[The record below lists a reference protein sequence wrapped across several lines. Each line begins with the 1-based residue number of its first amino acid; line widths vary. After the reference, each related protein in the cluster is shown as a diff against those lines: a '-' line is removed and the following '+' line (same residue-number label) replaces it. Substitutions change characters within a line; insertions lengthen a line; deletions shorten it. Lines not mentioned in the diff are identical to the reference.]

1 MTVALRPSDRQL
13 MNRAL
18 WRIMPLTILCSVI
31 GTIDRTNIGFAK
43 LGMRTDIG
51 VTEAAFAFGS
61 SLFYLGYVLFE
72 VPSSMGNARFGARL
86 WLSRIMITWSVVT
99 LLLAFTTSTQMF
111 YLLRFALGVAE
122 AGIYPAQLYY
132 VTLWFPQSERPRAI
146 GILTLGSAFGNGFSA
161 LLCGSLLDLGGVA
174 GLSGWQWIFLVTG
187 ALPIFATIL
196 VLRYLPDNPMKARFF
211 SDEEKLRVAS
221 LLEQAAPQGMAAGHT
236 WDAIFNRKVLGFGV
250 LYAIILGSLYGVIY
264 WAPTVFAEFHLTG
277 TANGLLVAVPWAF
290 DAVLLMLVSARLRTN
305 RAVLIAMSIFAFLGV
320 VSFAVGAL
328 SEALEMKA
336 LALLFGI
343 PATSLCIG
351 FFWTLPVRHF
361 SGPRSAAA
369 IGAVSTIGNV
379 GGIAA
384 LNLMPEIA
392 RIGGSPSTALWY
404 PSIGMIGI
412 LSFAALSLLALNR
425 SMVSTRD
432 ALTRE
437 P

>member
-1 MTVALRPSDRQL
+1 MTAAPELVSDKQL

-43 LGMRTDIG
+43 LGMRADIG
-51 VTEAAFAFGS
+51 VTEGAFALGS

-86 WLSRIMITWSVVT
+86 WLSRIMLTWSAVT
-99 LLLAFTTSTQMF
+99 LLLAFTQSTQMF
-111 YLLRFALGVAE
+111 YILRFLLGVAE

-146 GILTLGSAFGNGFSA
+146 GILTLGSAFGNGLSA
-161 LLCGSLLDLGGVA
+161 LLCGSLLDLGGLA
-174 GLSGWQWIFLVTG
+174 GMAGWQWIFLVTG
-187 ALPIFATIL
+187 TLPIFATIL
-196 VLRYLPDNPMKARFF
+196 VLRYLPDNPLKARFF
-211 SDEEKLRVAS
+211 SDEEKARVAK
-221 LLEQAAPQGMAAGHT
+221 LLEESAAPGAGTGHA
-236 WDAIFNRKVLGFGV
+236 WEAIFNRKVLGFGL

-264 WAPTVFAEFHLTG
+264 WAPTVFAEFRLTG
-277 TANGLLVAVPWAF
+277 TANGLLVAIPWAF
-290 DAVLLMLVSARLRTN
+290 DAVLLMLVSARLRTH
-305 RAVLIAMSIFAFLGV
+305 RAVLIAMSIFSFVGI
-320 VSFAVGAL
+320 VSFAGGAL
-328 SEALEMKA
+328 SQALEMKA

-369 IGAVSTIGNV
+369 IGAVSTIGNL
-379 GGIAA
+379 GGVAS

-392 RIGGSPSTALWY
+392 RVGGSPSTALWY

-412 LSFAALSLLALNR
+412 MIFAVLSLRAFR
-425 SMVSTRD
+425 PTR
-432 ALTRE
+432 AEEAART
-437 P
+437 PAI

>member
-1 MTVALRPSDRQL
+1 MTGIQPASDTQL

-72 VPSSMGNARFGARL
+72 VPSSMGNARFGARF
-86 WLSRIMITWSVVT
+86 WLSRIMLTWSVVT
-99 LLLAFTTSTQMF
+99 LLLAFTRSTQMF

-132 VTLWFPQSERPRAI
+132 VTLWFPQSQRPRAI

-187 ALPIFATIL
+187 ALPIFATVL

-211 SDEEKLRVAS
+211 NDEEKARVVNLLAEEAS
-221 LLEQAAPQGMAAGHT
+221 PGTATDHT
-236 WDAIFNRKVLGFGV
+236 WSAIFNRKVLGFGV
-250 LYAIILGSLYGVIY
+250 LYAVILGSLYGVIY

-277 TANGLLVAVPWAF
+277 TSNGLLVAIPWAF
-290 DAVLLMLVSARLRTN
+290 DAVLLMLVSARLRTH
-305 RAVLIAMSIFAFLGV
+305 RAVLVAMSIFAFVGI

-328 SEALEMKA
+328 SQALEMKA

-369 IGAVSTIGNV
+369 IGAVSTIGNL

-412 LSFAALSLLALNR
+412 VGFAAISLLALR
-425 SMVSTRD
+425 STREEPRPAFSPD
-432 ALTRE
+432 A
-437 P
+437 